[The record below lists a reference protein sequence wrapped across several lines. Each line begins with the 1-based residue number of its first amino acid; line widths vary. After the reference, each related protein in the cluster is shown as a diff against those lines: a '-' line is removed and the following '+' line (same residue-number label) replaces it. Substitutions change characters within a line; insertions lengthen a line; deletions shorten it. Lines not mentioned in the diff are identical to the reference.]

1 MTSKKRTAVFF
12 IYRLSLISIVVLAL
26 QGFSHAQ
33 DLKFLDVE
41 DLTRISTH
49 VFRGEVLSNEV
60 HWTDDHN
67 RIYTSTKIRVD
78 ETFKGPFGQGQ
89 IVTVNQLGG
98 EIDGMK
104 LDYEGRP
111 VFSVGESVL
120 LFTSEPKPE
129 SLVVMALKQG
139 KMKVEGNTVVRD
151 LSGVD
156 LTSSQTAT
164 RSPQKTAVKPQS
176 RISLS
181 QLRTRITRVR

>member
-1 MTSKKRTAVFF
+1 
-12 IYRLSLISIVVLAL
+12 
-26 QGFSHAQ
+26 
-33 DLKFLDVE
+33 
-41 DLTRISTH
+41 
-49 VFRGEVLSNEV
+49 
-60 HWTDDHN
+60 
-67 RIYTSTKIRVD
+67 
-78 ETFKGPFGQGQ
+78 
-89 IVTVNQLGG
+89 
-98 EIDGMK
+98 MK

-139 KMKVEGNTVVRD
+139 KMKVEGDTVIRD

-181 QLRTRITRVR
+181 QLRTRVSRAK